1 MRILLDTN
9 IILDVLLNRQPYCLN
24 AAKIIVL
31 SEKEI
36 IESYVSASAITD
48 IYYVAKKSYK
58 DKKQDKR

>member
-1 MRILLDTN
+1 MKALIDTN
-9 IILDVLLNRQPYCLN
+9 IVLDVLLNRQPYCQD

-48 IYYVAKKSYK
+48 IYYITQKEYNL
-58 DKKQDKR
+58 